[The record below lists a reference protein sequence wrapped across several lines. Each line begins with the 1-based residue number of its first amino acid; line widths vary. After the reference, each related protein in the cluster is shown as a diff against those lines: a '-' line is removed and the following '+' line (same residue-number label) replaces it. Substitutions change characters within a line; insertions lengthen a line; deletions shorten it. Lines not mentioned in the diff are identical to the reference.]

1 MHSKSVAYIRPMLPV
16 LFLALALP
24 ALAGFDEK
32 HSFST
37 DSLTVNNL
45 IGEVRVTGHGG
56 SAFEVHVSVKGS
68 DATRELIEIRSEEG
82 SKARLTIA
90 FPIQEHRNYVYPGL
104 GSQSKTSFT
113 IDKQGDS
120 WLSSLLGALSS
131 RKITVR
137 SSGLGLEAW
146 ADVEIRVPAG
156 ASLKVNHGVGEIN
169 AKNVN
174 GKLNLDNHSGAIE
187 ISQVKGDTYADT
199 GSGHVTLSG
208 IDGKLYADTG
218 SGHVEAENCTGDS
231 ITIDTGSGHVT
242 VREMD
247 TPKLK
252 VDTGS
257 GAVKA
262 YAIRADNALI
272 DTGSGSV
279 KLELQRMGEG
289 DFRIDTGSGH
299 VTLALPAGASA
310 EISAETGSGGID
322 FDLDE
327 PVQLHRKERDE
338 LRFTVGDGAAKVSID
353 TGSGRIEI
361 TRAG

>member
-1 MHSKSVAYIRPMLPV
+1 MLPV
-16 LFLALALP
+16 FVLLLALP
-24 ALAGFDEK
+24 ALAGFDEQR
-32 HSFST
+32 SFSSDT
-37 DSLTVNNL
+37 LTVNNL

-56 SAFEVHVSVKGS
+56 STFEVHVSVKGS
-68 DATRELIEIRSEEG
+68 DATRELIQLRSDEG
-82 SKARLTIA
+82 SKATLTVA
-90 FPIQEHRNYVYPGL
+90 FPIKDHQNYVYPAL
-104 GSQSKTSFT
+104 GSKSKTSFR
-113 IDKQGDS
+113 IDNQGDS
-120 WLSSLLGALSS
+120 WLSALLGSLSN

-137 SSGLGLEAW
+137 SSGSGLEAW

-156 ASLKVNHGVGEIN
+156 ASLKVNHGVGKIN
-169 AKNVN
+169 AKDISA
-174 GKLNLDNHSGAIE
+174 KLNLDNHSGAIE
-187 ISQVKGDTYADT
+187 ISDVKGDTYADT
-199 GSGHVTLSG
+199 GSGHVTLSNIAG
-208 IDGKLYADTG
+208 ELYADTG
-218 SGHVEAENCTGDS
+218 SGHVEAERCSGES

-247 TPKLK
+247 TPQLK

-257 GAVKA
+257 GSVKA
-262 YAIRADNALI
+262 FAIRADNALI

-310 EISAETGSGGID
+310 DIRAETGSGGID

-327 PVQLHRKERDE
+327 AVKLHRKDRDE
-338 LRFTVGDGAAKVSID
+338 LHFTIGDGAAKVSID
-353 TGSGRIEI
+353 TGSGRIQI